1 MKRRN
6 IIINR
11 IEFIVEGENMRLL
24 VVEDNASLLES
35 IVQILRDEFE
45 VDTALNGEDGLFL
58 ALQNIYDAILLDVMM
73 PEMDGFEVI
82 QKIRDEKIETPVL
95 FLTAK
100 DSLEDRVKGLDFGG
114 DDYLVK
120 PFQAPELK
128 ARIRALLRRSGSL
141 TTKQTIRYKGIEL
154 FGKDK
159 DAQVDGQAIKLTLKQ
174 YELLEYLIQNSGK
187 ILMREQIFDRVWGFD
202 SDTTVAIVEVYVHHL
217 RKKLE
222 PFGYQKDIQTVRG
235 IGYILKEQ

>member
-1 MKRRN
+1 
-6 IIINR
+6 
-11 IEFIVEGENMRLL
+11 MRLL
-24 VVEDNASLLES
+24 VVEDNAPLLES

-45 VDTALNGEDGLFL
+45 VDTAMNGEDGLFL

-159 DAQVDGQAIKLTLKQ
+159 GAQVDGQAIKLTLKQ

-235 IGYILKEQ
+235 IGYILKGQ

>member
-1 MKRRN
+1 
-6 IIINR
+6 
-11 IEFIVEGENMRLL
+11 MRLL
-24 VVEDNASLLES
+24 VVEDNAPLLES
-35 IVQILRDEFE
+35 ITQILRDEFE
-45 VDTALNGEDGLFL
+45 VDTAMNGEDGLFL
-58 ALQNIYDAILLDVMM
+58 ALQNIYDVILLDVML
-73 PEMDGFEVI
+73 PAIDGFEVI
-82 QKIRDEKIETPVL
+82 QRIRNEKIETPVL

-114 DDYLVK
+114 DDYLIK

-128 ARIRALLRRSGSL
+128 ARIRALLRRSGNL
-141 TTKQTIRYKGIEL
+141 TTKQTITYRGIEL

-159 DAQVDGQAIKLTLKQ
+159 DIHVDGEAMKLTLKQ

-235 IGYILKEQ
+235 IGYMLKEQ